1 MNREEADALAR
12 KLLATDGQHQAHIL
26 VDGGNVLAGTT
37 PEARAFYEQYFLVG
51 NEDKT
56 MALEESPE
64 DIAFYEARK
73 QKKTTALK
81 ALRVTINTAIAEAKT
96 VAEAEFMYGAGV
108 DELSSAIHN
117 LKQAR
122 MWAGE
127 ALGEIGHK
135 LPVEYRDEA
144 KQ

>member
-1 MNREEADALAR
+1 MSDEL
-12 KLLATDGQHQAHIL
+12 
-26 VDGGNVLAGTT
+26 
-37 PEARAFYEQYFLVG
+37 
-51 NEDKT
+51 
-56 MALEESPE
+56 SPE

-73 QKKTTALK
+73 QKKTVALK